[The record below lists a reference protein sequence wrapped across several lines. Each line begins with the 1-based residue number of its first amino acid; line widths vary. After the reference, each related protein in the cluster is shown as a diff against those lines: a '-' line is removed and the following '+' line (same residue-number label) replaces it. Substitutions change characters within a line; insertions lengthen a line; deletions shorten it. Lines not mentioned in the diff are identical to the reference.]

1 MKDVRLTPEQLEQ
14 IIGPSDESVA
24 AAIIATG
31 ASAMEV
37 EQALQF
43 ALGQD
48 DVMGEMRRALSG
60 LVAVVYNILITEEF
74 EEDGFAANAE

>member
-31 ASAMEV
+31 ASAAEA

-48 DVMGEMRRALSG
+48 DVMGEMRRPLSG